1 MCDMSCCFV
10 TGAVLRPRTHSLHHL
25 TSCCLCLQVDLVQA
39 DMKDYTGPKHHEA
52 AVYLHSRLA
61 ELIQAYSDR
70 HPHRQWF
77 NELSRRDSRRSL
89 E

>member
-1 MCDMSCCFV
+1 MTRAALRLRTYSLLSL
-10 TGAVLRPRTHSLHHL
+10 TG
-25 TSCCLCLQVDLVQA
+25 CCLCLQVNLVQA

-77 NELSRRDSRRSL
+77 TELSRRDSRRSL

>member
-1 MCDMSCCFV
+1 M
-10 TGAVLRPRTHSLHHL
+10 TRAALRLRTHSLL
-25 TSCCLCLQVDLVQA
+25 SVTSCCLCLQVNLVQA

-77 NELSRRDSRRSL
+77 TELSRRDSRRSL

>member
-1 MCDMSCCFV
+1 M
-10 TGAVLRPRTHSLHHL
+10 R
-25 TSCCLCLQVDLVQA
+25 
-39 DMKDYTGPKHHEA
+39 DYTGPKHHEA

-61 ELIQAYSDR
+61 ELIQAYSNR

-77 NELSRRDSRRSL
+77 TELSRRDSRRSL